1 MAPARPS
8 SPDGGSSSTWRRRH
22 NDDNYRSSLPG
33 PLSPVTGAE
42 EQRAHHA
49 SQHVPTRHSFEA
61 AGGIARSSY
70 PRSSIRRSLALE
82 TTRALGHDNHVLFPI
97 QSRDPATEMETCSG
111 GAADSSTQRASSQ
124 ADIFTRPAHAASN
137 SPFTPPVHGDKA
149 TKQLRRNKGR
159 AGKGV
164 SRHASWRQ
172 DLKSR
177 LAAVYQQI
185 IIEGLLRR
193 KPLPQ
198 SRNGRHIPLDLSQD
212 DGSTDLVDE
221 RSKKPYVSNFIRS
234 SRYTVYDFVPKQ
246 LLFQFSKLGNFY
258 FLVMGILQVTPGLST
273 VGRWTTIVPLSIFVA
288 FSMAKEGFDDY
299 RRYQLDK
306 AENREKKERH
316 LQRVPPDL

>member
-1 MAPARPS
+1 
-8 SPDGGSSSTWRRRH
+8 
-22 NDDNYRSSLPG
+22 
-33 PLSPVTGAE
+33 
-42 EQRAHHA
+42 
-49 SQHVPTRHSFEA
+49 
-61 AGGIARSSY
+61 
-70 PRSSIRRSLALE
+70 
-82 TTRALGHDNHVLFPI
+82 
-97 QSRDPATEMETCSG
+97 METCSG
-111 GAADSSTQRASSQ
+111 GAADGSTQRASSQ
-124 ADIFTRPAHAASN
+124 ADIFTRPAHAASS

-149 TKQLRRNKGR
+149 TKQLRDTIRKLRPGRNKGR

-198 SRNGRHIPLDLSQD
+198 SRDGRHIPLDLSQD
-212 DGSTDLVDE
+212 DGSTDLIDE
-221 RSKKPYVSNFIRS
+221 RSKKPYVSNFIGS

-273 VGRWTTIVPLSIFVA
+273 VGRWTTIVPLSIFMA

>member
-1 MAPARPS
+1 M
-8 SPDGGSSSTWRRRH
+8 
-22 NDDNYRSSLPG
+22 
-33 PLSPVTGAE
+33 
-42 EQRAHHA
+42 
-49 SQHVPTRHSFEA
+49 PTRHSFEA

-82 TTRALGHDNHVLFPI
+82 TTRALGHNNHVLFPI

-137 SPFTPPVHGDKA
+137 SPFTPSVHGDKA
-149 TKQLRRNKGR
+149 TKQFRDTIRKLRPGRNKGR

-164 SRHASWRQ
+164 SRHASWKQ

-177 LAAVYQQI
+177 LAAVYQKL

-193 KPLPQ
+193 KPLPR
-198 SRNGRHIPLDLSQD
+198 SRDGRHIPLDLSQD

-221 RSKKPYVSNFIRS
+221 RSKRP
-234 SRYTVYDFVPKQ
+234 
-246 LLFQFSKLGNFY
+246 KLGNFY